1 MMLLDSVF
9 APLTP
14 LKIGMALPSLL
25 AYALISYISYTF
37 LFKFLPFALADQ
49 QFSFGALLVQMIFI
63 YFSSMTYIHLTRA
76 FLANPGYLPKW
87 LKVPMNINGE
97 APTDIVRI
105 YNMRFWMANKI
116 YMFDEF
122 IKPEQDG
129 AEDSNIEISLST
141 ESELNSPTI
150 ANNTIIE

>member
-1 MMLLDSVF
+1 MMLDSVF

-14 LKIGMALPSLL
+14 LKVGMALPSLL

-37 LFKFLPFALADQ
+37 LFKFLPFVLADQ
-49 QFSFGALLVQMIFI
+49 QFSFSAILMQMIFI

-76 FLANPGYLPKW
+76 FLANPGYLPNW
-87 LKVPMNINGE
+87 LKVPMNANGE

-122 IKPEQDG
+122 IKPDQE
-129 AEDSNIEISLST
+129 EDSNIEISLST

-150 ANNTIIE
+150 ADNTGIE